1 MSINNPFEAVTKAMM
16 SGATP
21 FTPDAA
27 QDAAKQMMDS
37 LSQWGDLA
45 QSQAQALQAAAMETV
60 AAFQEVREPQAAM
73 EAVKNTAK
81 KGLSLTAKHL
91 QEITALG
98 IEQFDAGV
106 DLLQQRHPAPQTF
119 EPVAKGMKMAA
130 AAVESA
136 VLATLKSGL
145 SAAEPVAPAKK
156 SR

>member
-27 QDAAKQMMDS
+27 QDAAKEMMDS
-37 LSQWGDLA
+37 LSRWGDLA
-45 QSQAQALQAAAMETV
+45 QSQAQALQAAAMESV
-60 AAFQEVREPQAAM
+60 AAFQQVREPQAAI
-73 EAVKNTAK
+73 EAVKSSAK

-98 IEQFDAGV
+98 VEQFVAGV

-130 AAVESA
+130 AAVEST
-136 VLATLKSGL
+136 VLATLK
-145 SAAEPVAPAKK
+145 AAEPSAPAKK